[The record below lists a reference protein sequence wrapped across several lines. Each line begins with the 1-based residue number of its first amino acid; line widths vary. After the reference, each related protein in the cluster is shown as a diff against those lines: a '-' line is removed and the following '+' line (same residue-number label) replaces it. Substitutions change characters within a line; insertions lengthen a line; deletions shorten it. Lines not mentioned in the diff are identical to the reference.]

1 VTAGSELALLR
12 HVQAQRDAFWA
23 DFVRRPARN
32 GPPGRQ
38 FVQRPADAT
47 PYWVTRE
54 TDPEQAEALSLCVYL
69 GAREVDNAV
78 EIPAQCV
85 RIPIPDPYAD
95 RPLDLV
101 EEVQTRRA
109 ALGLPSPHYC
119 VLAPEAEELW
129 LVWRIRPLHRPARAA
144 APACHAAWR
153 KLRFAWR
160 MCQLKLALAFADVG
174 AVPTADLYTPLLP
187 LPHDPSRAALLKL
200 GSTYI
205 VEAEPDLPTLVV
217 QDVSGPL
224 DARYDKQAF
233 KALRPLHERTPH
245 WVAKGAWLAS
255 DAFKAA
261 NAPKPPGFRHPA
273 ALTQACI
280 LRWAGFTRAEILRHL
295 RQWLATCPSVE
306 GFLDRELQLIA
317 DWADRILLPG
327 GPRKASVRG
336 RYQRRREVVAAILL
350 TLEALD
356 AGARPFEGTQ
366 ADLCRRAT
374 LHTGVPVSKSSF
386 QKLLGELEDDGFVSR
401 LVHRR
406 GRASSTAWRLL
417 RLPDWAVQAAND
429 TASAAE
435 APTPPWR
442 PPELPPTEQL
452 PLTPITDGGVA
463 RGVFERSAQ
472 PPPSKR
478 EKGMGLGG
486 SEPALEVSPPK
497 TWKQDFSKPIFNSES
512 EPDSVDP
519 PSLSTVNNVEQASIA
534 AEPSATRSVGRRFA
548 AKRGN
553 AAEGGGDEPAAV
565 WPTEHE
571 RARDA
576 EVLVELGFS
585 LIPLRPHS
593 KRPVPGRWKMA
604 QVARAT
610 LTSLRRDLDRHPEAN
625 LAVVTGSV
633 SGIVVVDLDND
644 ETVSW
649 AQEHLPATP
658 LTVSTARGEHWY
670 YRLEG
675 ACRSFN
681 PMRHVENI
689 AINVKG
695 DGGYVVA
702 PGSRH
707 PTGDRYMPTTTW
719 TAPLLASAP
728 LFSRDWFEPD
738 PTVAAS
744 RPADDPTD
752 VLTPLPGESEHTFGQ
767 RVFREMNRAMRRGD
781 HKRLRELAALLQN
794 DR

>member
-1 VTAGSELALLR
+1 VTAGGELALLR
-12 HVQAQRDAFWA
+12 HVEAQRASFWS
-23 DFVRRPARN
+23 DFVRRPVRG

-69 GAREVDNAV
+69 GARAFDNAV
-78 EIPAQCV
+78 EIPATCV
-85 RIPIPDPYAD
+85 RVPVPDAYAD
-95 RPLDLV
+95 QPLALLD
-101 EEVQTRRA
+101 EVQTRRA
-109 ALGLPSPHYC
+109 ALGLPEPHYC
-119 VLAPEAEELW
+119 LFAPEAEELW
-129 LVWRIRPLHRPARAA
+129 LVWRIRPLHRPARGA
-144 APACHAAWR
+144 APQCHSAWR
-153 KLRFAWR
+153 KMRFAWR

-174 AVPTADLYTPLLP
+174 AHPTADLYTPLLP
-187 LPHDPSRAALLKL
+187 LPHEPARAALLKL
-200 GSTYI
+200 GGTYLI
-205 VEAEPDLPTLVV
+205 DAAPERPTLLV

-224 DARYDKQAF
+224 DASYDKQAF

-245 WVAKGAWLAS
+245 WVAKGAWLDS
-255 DAFKAA
+255 DAFRAA
-261 NAPKPPGFRHPA
+261 TEPKPPGFRHPA

-336 RYQRRREVVAAILL
+336 RYQRRREVIAAVLL

-356 AGARPFEGTQ
+356 AQARPFEGTQ
-366 ADLCRRAT
+366 ADLCRQAT

-386 QKLLGELEDDGFVSR
+386 QKLLGELEVDGFVGR
-401 LVHRR
+401 RVHRR
-406 GRASSTAWRLL
+406 GRASFTAWQLL
-417 RLPDWAVQAAND
+417 RLPDWAEQAAND
-429 TASAAE
+429 AVLAAAE
-435 APTPPWR
+435 PRAAWR

-452 PLTPITDGGVA
+452 ELASASLGVEVREA
-463 RGVFERSAQ
+463 SGSVLASA
-472 PPPSKR
+472 SKR
-478 EKGMGLGG
+478 EKSMGLGG
-486 SEPALEVSPPK
+486 SGAALEVPSPE
-497 TWKQDFSKPIFNSES
+497 TWKQDFSKAFSNSES
-512 EPDSVDP
+512 EPDSARP
-519 PSLSTVNNVEQASIA
+519 TVTRKGSNPAARSSASD
-534 AEPSATRSVGRRFA
+534 VRRDEASRRLGA
-548 AKRGN
+548 AKPLGSREDTDVQPQ
-553 AAEGGGDEPAAV
+553 APQAPQ
-565 WPTEHE
+565 THE

-576 EVLVELGFS
+576 EVLVALGFS

-604 QVARAT
+604 QLARAT
-610 LTSLRRDLDRHPEAN
+610 LTSLRRDLGRHPEAN
-625 LAVVTGSV
+625 LAVVTGAV

-644 ETVSW
+644 TTVSW
-649 AQEHLPATP
+649 AQEHLPPTP

-675 ACRSFN
+675 SCRSFN
-681 PMRHVENI
+681 PMRHI
-689 AINVKG
+689 DALAINVKG

-719 TAPLLASAP
+719 TPALLSSAP
-728 LFSRDWFEPD
+728 TFDRSWFEPD
-738 PTVAAS
+738 PAS
-744 RPADDPTD
+744 APPSARDDD
-752 VLTPLPGESEHTFGQ
+752 DEVLRPLPGESEHAFGQ

-781 HKRLRELAALLQN
+781 HKRLRELAALLKK